1 MLATTPTTNRSVINM
16 KSIVYSVLAAAMLC
30 GCNSPKNNLS
40 YFEDIRTAEN
50 LTIGQNNYSLKIV
63 PNDELLITV
72 TSTDLEATAEFNL
85 PLSNPA
91 VNGDLTEE
99 TAQPRQ
105 QTYVVDSKG
114 DIQFPRLGVM
124 HVAGMTTE
132 ELAEKLKTDISAYA
146 ANPNVKVALVNFRV
160 NVLGEVSDPGVKVS
174 NNERFSI
181 LDAIAAAKDL
191 TPYGERSSVLL
202 IREENGQKTIH
213 RFNLNDSKTLES
225 PYFYLQQ
232 NDVIYV
238 EPNPIRKDNAKY
250 NQNNSYKL
258 SVISTV
264 VSAASIIAS
273 LLIALTV
280 K

>member
-1 MLATTPTTNRSVINM
+1 MYM
-16 KSIVYSVLAAAMLC
+16 KSKSLTYGILAVAMLC
-30 GCNSPKNNLS
+30 SCSSKKTNLT
-40 YFEDIRTAEN
+40 YFENIAGIESSTLGNNDYSLDIR
-50 LTIGQNNYSLKIV
+50 

-72 TSTDLEATAEFNL
+72 TSTPLEATAEFNL

-91 VNGDLTEE
+91 VNGELTEE
-99 TAQPRQ
+99 SAVPRQ
-105 QTYVVDSKG
+105 QTYIVDSKG
-114 DIQFPRLGVM
+114 DIDFPRLGNI

-132 ELAEKLKTDISAYA
+132 QLTQKLKKDISVYA
-146 ANPNVKVALVNFRV
+146 ADPVVKVSLINFHV
-160 NVLGEVSDPGVKVS
+160 NVLGEVTTPGVKLS
-174 NNERFSI
+174 TNERFSL
-181 LDAIAAAKDL
+181 LDALAAAGDL
-191 TPYGERSSVLL
+191 TPFGERSNVML

-238 EPNPIRKDNAKY
+238 EPNTIRKDNAKY

-258 SVISTV
+258 SVISTI
-264 VSAASIIAS
+264 VSAASVIAS

>member
-1 MLATTPTTNRSVINM
+1 MNIKP
-16 KSIVYSVLAAAMLC
+16 IVYSVLATAMLC
-30 GCNSPKNNLS
+30 ACSSPKTNLS

-50 LTIGQNNYSLKIV
+50 ITIGQNNYSLKIV

-72 TSTDLEATAEFNL
+72 TSTNLEATAEFNL

-91 VNGDLTEE
+91 VNGELLEE

-105 QTYVVDSKG
+105 QTYIVDSKG

-132 ELAEKLKTDISAYA
+132 ELADKLKKDISVYA
-146 ANPNVKVALVNFRV
+146 TDPNVKVSLVNFRV
-160 NVLGEVSDPGVKVS
+160 NVLGEVTEPGVKVS

-181 LDAIAAAKDL
+181 LDAIAAAGDL

-232 NDVIYV
+232 NDVVYI
-238 EPNPIRKDNAKY
+238 EPNSIRKDNAKY

-273 LLIALTV
+273 LVIALTV